1 MRKVLFVCMFILG
14 CMAASYAQ
22 NKQTETVYLKNG
34 SIIKGKVIEMVPGK
48 EIKVQTNDGS
58 LFVYQMD
65 EVDKV
70 VKNGENNPTRNNGS
84 SEVRRPFRFPVDASE
99 YDLQGFRGMVEF
111 AYITGSFDA
120 PELSLS
126 LGYQFNP
133 YFFLGVGAGAQ
144 YLSNIEKAGIPIYL
158 DMRGTL
164 FLGKVSPYFALK
176 MGYEKLTDWY
186 VDGGFYCSP
195 VVGVKLMTTRRQ
207 AVTLGLGASIFK
219 PEDWSKDN
227 GFTIR
232 LGYEF

>member
-1 MRKVLFVCMFILG
+1 MRKILFVCMFMLG
-14 CMAASYAQ
+14 CMVVAHAQ
-22 NKQTETVYLKNG
+22 SGQTETVYLKNG

-48 EIKVQTNDGS
+48 EIKVQTSDGS
-58 LFVYQMD
+58 LFVYRVD

-70 VKNGENNPTRNNGS
+70 VKSGKENRTDNSGGN
-84 SEVRRPFRFPVDASE
+84 EIARPFKFPVDVSA

-111 AYITGSFDA
+111 AYITGGFDA
-120 PELSLS
+120 PELTLS

-186 VDGGFYCSP
+186 VNGGFYCSP
-195 VVGVKLMTTRRQ
+195 VVGVKLMTSRRQ
-207 AVTLGLGASIFK
+207 AVTLGIGASVFK
-219 PEDWSKDN
+219 PEDWGKDK

>member
-1 MRKVLFVCMFILG
+1 MRKILVMCMFMLG
-14 CMAASYAQ
+14 CMISVYAQ
-22 NKQTETVYLKNG
+22 SGQTETVYLKNG
-34 SIIKGKVIEMVPGK
+34 SIIKGKVIEMVPDK
-48 EIKVQTNDGS
+48 EIKVQTSDGS
-58 LFVYQMD
+58 LFVYRMD

-70 VKNGENNPTRNNGS
+70 VKES
-84 SEVRRPFRFPVDASE
+84 SKKESKNVVDSFKFPVDASA

-111 AYITGSFDA
+111 AYIAGSFDA
-120 PELSLS
+120 PELTLS

-144 YLSNIEKAGIPIYL
+144 YLSNVEKAGIPIYL

-195 VVGVKLMTTRRQ
+195 VVGVKLMTARRQ

-219 PEDWSKDN
+219 PEGWSNDK

>member
-1 MRKVLFVCMFILG
+1 MRKILFVCMFMLG
-14 CMAASYAQ
+14 CMVVAHAQ
-22 NKQTETVYLKNG
+22 SGQTETVYLKNG

-48 EIKVQTNDGS
+48 EIKVQTSDGS
-58 LFVYQMD
+58 LFVYRVD

-70 VKNGENNPTRNNGS
+70 VKSGKENRTDNSGGN
-84 SEVRRPFRFPVDASE
+84 EIARPFKFPVDVSA

-111 AYITGSFDA
+111 AYITGGFDA
-120 PELSLS
+120 PELTLS

-144 YLSNIEKAGIPIYL
+144 YLSNIEKVGIPIYL

-186 VDGGFYCSP
+186 VNGGFYCSP
-195 VVGVKLMTTRRQ
+195 VVGVKLMTSRRQ
-207 AVTLGLGASIFK
+207 AVTLGIGASVFK
-219 PEDWSKDN
+219 PEDWGKDK